1 MLKLAFFEHSNHWN
15 FQAYF
20 YKPPFNCEGEGGI
33 PKIEAKKP
41 FLKAILKHILSP
53 SKTNKKEETK
63 ANLKPFI

>member
-1 MLKLAFFEHSNHWN
+1 MLKLAFFERSSHWD

-41 FLKAILKHILSP
+41 FLKAIL
-53 SKTNKKEETK
+53 NK
-63 ANLKPFI
+63 

>member
-1 MLKLAFFEHSNHWN
+1 LNIPTIGIF
-15 FQAYF
+15 
-20 YKPPFNCEGEGGI
+20 KPIFTNPLNCEGDGGI